1 MKLKNKTFSSKEPSK
16 GIISLFTAC
25 SVFYE
30 AFFEFI
36 TLFLLLYVQLAS
48 PLIESQSSQYRR
60 MLLVITLGLVFV
72 KILVG
77 FGYTVMGNVIDRR
90 DYPLGRY
97 RTFILFGS
105 LTTSFFFLLL
115 FFVTPLFSGWVYV
128 ILFLIFYFF
137 TYLAYSANDVAFFS
151 YLNTF
156 SSDEKK
162 KSLYSSLA
170 NGAGVIGAYLT
181 ASLSPSIT
189 AGDAK
194 RNMTIFAAVLLVLY
208 LSSQLLLAFFMRERE
223 ESVRFHDQ
231 KKESLLS
238 PLKLFF
244 SDRQVLLTMSV
255 FLLIFIAQDLV
266 IGNGTNYFYYEYGYG
281 NFAASGIEGG
291 LSGGRVSF
299 FFTLFFGI
307 GNSLSGLLYPLIS
320 KKLSKKDILIF
331 FGILISVIYALL
343 FFFGYRRGYEYFLF
357 FLSFALSFVHGIIY
371 TPFFVNCFE
380 LREYYLA
387 KTGEDKN
394 ASIQGLR
401 CSLPSIAN
409 AVQVAFF
416 YLFLSSSGLVPANE
430 RISSFEACLGSDG
443 VCPTLTD
450 VNFYLQNQV
459 SQTSKNVYLSSM
471 TFLPLLITLAAI
483 VLTLGFVKVN
493 SEKVYSGYVRTIVER
508 EAEKASQM

>member
-60 MLLVITLGLVFV
+60 MLLVITIGLVFV

-90 DYPLGRY
+90 NYSLGRY
-97 RTFILFGS
+97 RTFILFCS

-115 FFVTPLFSGWVYV
+115 FFVTPLFGGWVYV
-128 ILFLIFYFF
+128 CLFLIFYFF

-194 RNMTIFAAVLLVLY
+194 RNMTVFAAVLLVLY
-208 LSSQLLLAFFMRERE
+208 LSSQLLLAFFMKERE
-223 ESVRFHDQ
+223 ENVRVQDR
-231 KKESLLS
+231 KESLLS
-238 PLKLFF
+238 PLKLLF

-281 NFAASGIEGG
+281 NLAASGIDGG
-291 LSGGRVSF
+291 FSGGRVSF

-307 GNSLSGLLYPLIS
+307 GNSISGLLYPLIS

-331 FGILISVIYALL
+331 FGILISVIYVLL

-430 RISSFEACLGSDG
+430 KISSFEACFGSDG

-450 VNFYLQNQV
+450 VNLYLQNQV
-459 SQTSKNVYLSSM
+459 SQASKNIYLSSM
-471 TFLPLLITLAAI
+471 TFLPLLITLVAI
-483 VLTLGFVKVN
+483 VMTLCFVKVN
-493 SEKVYSGYVRTIVER
+493 SEKVYSGYVRTIVEKK
-508 EAEKASQM
+508 AEKSARM